1 MEVLTYKLG
10 GNSFPIIIQQSNKK
24 HFIKLRAGPG
34 GECSLLSARF
44 GNGVG
49 RLIGLNTQKPQW
61 IWLTNSLNFKHIYIE
76 ARHLIE
82 KSFGINIGF
91 EYIENVQEINLNDL
105 TKVDKERFSNIYL
118 LDVLML
124 NVDRTTENLNLLK
137 LDNNEILITDFDSS
151 LIFNEI
157 FNGLNPSKNKRI
169 LQALKSNPFYKNV
182 KELNVECFIKAL
194 NQLDFKKMIGE
205 IPEELLNSREKEI
218 FLTNINNKKNSGWD
232 LKNILIEIDKTTL
245 ELESDKKLRLHKNK
259 QKFINSMNSTH
270 NKVYKK

>member
-24 HFIKLRAGPG
+24 HFIKLRAGLS
-34 GECSLLSARF
+34 GEYSLLSEWF
-44 GNGVG
+44 GNEVG

-61 IWLTNSLNFKHIYIE
+61 IWLTNSLNFKNIYIE
-76 ARHLIE
+76 VRDLIE